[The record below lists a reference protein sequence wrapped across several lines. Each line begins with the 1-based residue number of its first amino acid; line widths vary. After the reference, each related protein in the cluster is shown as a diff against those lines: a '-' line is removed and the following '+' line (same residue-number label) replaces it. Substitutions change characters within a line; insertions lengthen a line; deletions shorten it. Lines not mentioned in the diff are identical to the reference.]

1 MMPMLKQLRQRW
13 WRTLKLYLPRVR
25 SRKLSKLLPGAYLHG
40 EGIEIGALHNP
51 LSVPNGVRV
60 RYVDRMSNED
70 LLKQYPDLQGQP
82 LVPVSMVSDGE
93 RLTGIEDGSQDFIIA
108 SHFLEHCQN
117 PIGTLIQF
125 FRVLRPNGVAYLKIP
140 DKRFTFDRER
150 PLTTLQHVWDDHE
163 LGPECHRREHF
174 EEYVRFVHHVT
185 DDAEVQRQAQMLM
198 DQDFSIHYHVWTQQE
213 FLELL
218 LSIRQPIGFEIESFC
233 MNRHEMICVL
243 RKDAERAHAKFV
255 EKPVG
260 FQRLDAAVGQSEP
273 ARRHQAPELIADLRR
288 SA

>member
-1 MMPMLKQLRQRW
+1 MPMLKQLRQSF
-13 WRTLKLYLPRVR
+13 WRTLKPYLPRIR
-25 SRKLSKLLPGAYLHG
+25 SRKISKLLAGAYLQG

-60 RYVDRMSNED
+60 RYVDRMTNED
-70 LLKQYPDLQGQP
+70 LLKQYPELKGQA
-82 LVPVSMVSDGE
+82 LVPVSLVSDGE
-93 RLTGIEDGSQDFIIA
+93 RLTGLEDASQDFIVA

-125 FRVLRPNGVAYLKIP
+125 FRVLKPDGIAYLKIP

-163 LGPECHRREHF
+163 LGPERHRRDHF
-174 EEYVRFVHHVT
+174 EEYVRFVHKAA
-185 DDAEVQRQAQMLM
+185 DDVEVQRQAQILM

-243 RKDAERAHAKFV
+243 RKDAERTEAKFV

-260 FQRLDAAVGQSEP
+260 FQRLDAAADQTPST
-273 ARRHQAPELIADLRR
+273 RRHHSPEFVSDLR
-288 SA
+288 ATA

>member
-1 MMPMLKQLRQRW
+1 MPTLKQFRQHL
-13 WRTLKLYLPRVR
+13 WRTLKPYLPRLR
-25 SRKLSKLLPGAYLHG
+25 SRRISKLLPGVYLQG
-40 EGIEIGALHNP
+40 EGLEIGALHNP

-82 LVPVSMVSDGE
+82 LVPVSIVSDGE
-93 RLTGIEDGSQDFIIA
+93 RLTGIDDASQDFIIA

-140 DKRFTFDRER
+140 DKRYTFDRER

-163 LGPECHRREHF
+163 RGPECHRREHF

-185 DDAEVQRQAQMLM
+185 DAAEVQRQAQLLM

-243 RKDAERAHAKFV
+243 RKDAERADAKFV

-260 FQRLDAAVGQSEP
+260 FQRLDDAVDQTKP
-273 ARRHQAPELIADLRR
+273 TLRQQAPELIADLRR